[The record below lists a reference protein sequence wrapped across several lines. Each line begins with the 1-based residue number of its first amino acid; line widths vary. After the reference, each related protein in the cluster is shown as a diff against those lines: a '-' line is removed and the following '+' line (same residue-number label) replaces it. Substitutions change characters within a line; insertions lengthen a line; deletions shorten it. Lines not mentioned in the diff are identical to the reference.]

1 MRGVAAMRRL
11 DRTLL
16 AGERLMNAK
25 TVEIWTLIIARF
37 ALMGFLAYGAY
48 EVFKA
53 TKLLARQAGF

>member
-1 MRGVAAMRRL
+1 MKEVAAMRRL

-25 TVEIWTLIIARF
+25 TAEIWTRIMLRF
-37 ALMGFLAYGAY
+37 AMTGFLAWGIY

-53 TKLLARQAGF
+53 TRLLARQVGL